1 MAEPMP
7 RYKILLLALAFVAVS
22 LACKLGPW
30 FGLGFLD
37 ERSVVRSTVAGLV
50 ALAATIAIT
59 VLVLRWR
66 ATRTL
71 AAPQLVLLPR
81 LSRAE
86 LGLAGK
92 TALIG
97 VGLFAAAFGSA
108 WLFGG
113 IEVIWAGMAP
123 LALAGTFGA
132 ILLATILNAAW
143 EEYAFRGWAFSA
155 CVARFGPHPVALGI
169 GTIFG
174 LVHLLNPDVT
184 WMAVVSVAAAG
195 WLIGYVML
203 ASGNIVAAIG
213 LHVGWNMTQSLLTSE
228 RLWIVQRGPDP
239 LISGG
244 AYGLE
249 ASLPGL
255 VVTVLAAGVAAG
267 AFVVRKPKS
276 ALVGQPGA
284 GDIEARVPKTRTQQP

>member
-1 MAEPMP
+1 MATRPP
-7 RYKILLLALAFVAVS
+7 AHKVQLLALAFVGVS
-22 LACKLGPW
+22 LACKLVPW

-37 ERSVVRSTVAGLV
+37 ERSIVRSSVAGLV
-50 ALAATIAIT
+50 ALAATIAMT
-59 VLVLRWR
+59 ALALRWKP
-66 ATRTL
+66 TRSL

-81 LSRAE
+81 LSVAD

-92 TALIG
+92 TALVG
-97 VGLFAAAFGSA
+97 VAMFAIAFGTA
-108 WLFGG
+108 WLVGG
-113 IEVIWAGMAP
+113 IHVIWAGIPPVAV
-123 LALAGTFGA
+123 AGTVGTM
-132 ILLATILNAAW
+132 LVTTILNAAW

-174 LVHLLNPDVT
+174 LVHLLNPNVT

-203 ASGNIVAAIG
+203 ASGNIIAAIG
-213 LHVGWNMTQSLLTSE
+213 MHVGWNITQSVLTTD
-228 RLWIVQRGPDP
+228 RLWIVERGPSP
-239 LISGG
+239 FLSGG

-255 VVTVLAAGVAAG
+255 VVTVVAAGVAA
-267 AFVVRKPKS
+267 AVFVMSKRWRPETT
-276 ALVGQPGA
+276 GGT
-284 GDIEARVPKTRTQQP
+284 AR

>member
-1 MAEPMP
+1 MAHF
-7 RYKILLLALAFVAVS
+7 KVLLLALAFVAVS

-37 ERSVVRSTVAGLV
+37 ERSIVRSGVAGLV
-50 ALAATIAIT
+50 ALAATVVMT
-59 VLVLRWR
+59 VLALRWR

-81 LSRAE
+81 FSQAE
-86 LGLAGK
+86 LGLAGQ
-92 TALIG
+92 TALVG
-97 VGLFAAAFGSA
+97 GGLFAATFGTA
-108 WLFGG
+108 WLLGG
-113 IEVIWAGMAP
+113 IHVAWAGMDPVAVVRTI
-123 LALAGTFGA
+123 GST
-132 ILLATILNAAW
+132 LLTTILNAAW

-155 CVARFGPHPVALGI
+155 CVNRFGPHPVALGI

-203 ASGNIVAAIG
+203 ASGNIIAAIG
-213 LHVGWNMTQSLLTSE
+213 IHIGWNMTQSLLTSQQ
-228 RLWIVQRGPDP
+228 LWIVERDPEP

-255 VVTVLAAGVAAG
+255 VVTMLAAVG
-267 AFVVRKPKS
+267 
-276 ALVGQPGA
+276 ALVVFVGRPA
-284 GDIEARVPKTRTQQP
+284 KRRVEEP